1 VNIKTTLKTSV
12 AAAALFAIAA
22 PVATPASAD
31 IANGNKN
38 KLVVSG
44 QVVRALYYAD
54 DGEHSQL
61 FNSTGNTA
69 NTRVRWV
76 ASGTLNE
83 NVTAGALIE
92 FDVQT
97 SKTGGSFGSTSGSDA
112 DVNKTNWS
120 IRHQYIWVNHKK
132 FGKVSLGATDAAANG
147 YTEFTLAGVSG
158 ISTPNT
164 IWQGGGIN
172 FLETSTTAT
181 GSSTGVSPGTAIR
194 MADFTS
200 RTDVIRYDTP
210 DFMGFGA
217 SVSLNG
223 EGGGEIGIK
232 YTGKIGPV
240 NLIAAI
246 GYSELSGS
254 NTAGTTDHDIGGSIA
269 VRHESGLNASF
280 HVEKRPDE
288 APQSNTVGD
297 EFMWGATG
305 GYQAKIFKTG
315 GTNFRVNYN
324 RTING
329 SGVRGRTGEG
339 WGIDVMQNFDAIGA
353 NLALVYRNYS
363 YENNRINHRT
373 IEDIDVIGLQA
384 LFAF

>member
-1 VNIKTTLKTSV
+1 MNIKTTLKTSV

-31 IANGNKN
+31 IASGNKN

-54 DGEHSQL
+54 DGQNEQL

-97 SKTGGSFGSTSGSDA
+97 SNTGGSFGAAGSA
-112 DVNKTNWS
+112 LQDVDVDKTNWS

-147 YTEFTLAGVSG
+147 YTEFTLAGVGG
-158 ISTPNT
+158 ISTPNNLWT
-164 IWQGGGIN
+164 GAGIS
-172 FLETSTTAT
+172 FLETGTTTT
-181 GSSTGVSPGTAIR
+181 GSSTGVSPGSVLSNL
-194 MADFTS
+194 DFTS

-210 DFMGFGA
+210 DFMGFGL
-217 SVSLNG
+217 SVSLDG
-223 EGGGEIGIK
+223 AGGGEVGGK

-240 NLIAAI
+240 NLIAAV
-246 GYSELSGS
+246 GYSQLAAKS
-254 NTAGTTDHDIGGSIA
+254 TTTEYNLAGSIA
-269 VRHESGLNASF
+269 ARHESGINASF
-280 HVEKRPDE
+280 HVGKLEIKETTTNRGTP
-288 APQSNTVGD
+288 AFWAASV
-297 EFMWGATG
+297 
-305 GYQAKIFKTG
+305 GYQAKVFKVG
-315 GTNFRVNYN
+315 GTNMRAVYN
-324 RTING
+324 QSKQISR
-329 SGVRGRTGEG
+329 RGDDADS
-339 WGIDVMQNFDAIGA
+339 WGIDVQQNFDAIGA
-353 NLALVYRNYS
+353 TLSLVYRNYD
-363 YENNRINHRT
+363 YENLRQLHTSI
-373 IEDIDVIGLQA
+373 DSIDVIGLQA
-384 LFAF
+384 AFNF

>member
-1 VNIKTTLKTSV
+1 MNIKTTLKTSV

-54 DGEHSQL
+54 DGFNDQL

-97 SKTGGSFGSTSGSDA
+97 SNTGGSFGGAAGGHQDA
-112 DVNKTNWS
+112 DVDKTNWS
-120 IRHQYIWVNHKK
+120 IRHQYVWVNHTK

-158 ISTPNT
+158 ISTPSNV
-164 IWQGGGIN
+164 WLGGGIAFQGQN
-172 FLETSTTAT
+172 AAGTGSTTGVAP
-181 GSSTGVSPGTAIR
+181 GSVLSNL
-194 MADFTS
+194 DFTS

-210 DFMGFGA
+210 DFMGFGLSA
-217 SVSLNG
+217 SLDG
-223 EGGGEIGIK
+223 AGGGEFGGK

-246 GYSELSGS
+246 GYSQL
-254 NTAGTTDHDIGGSIA
+254 AGKSTTNEYNLAGSIA
-269 VRHESGLNASF
+269 ARHESGINASF
-280 HVEKRPDE
+280 HIGKIEIKDTTTGRGTPSFW
-288 APQSNTVGD
+288 AAS
-297 EFMWGATG
+297 G

-315 GTNFRVNYN
+315 GTNMRVVYN
-324 RTING
+324 RSKQI
-329 SGVRGRTGEG
+329 SARGDDAEA
-339 WGIDVMQNFDAIGA
+339 WGIDVQQNFDAIGA
-353 NLALVYRNYS
+353 SLSLGYRNYE
-363 YENNRINHRT
+363 YENLRT
-373 IEDIDVIGLQA
+373 PHTSIDSIDVIGLQA

>member
-1 VNIKTTLKTSV
+1 MNIKTTLKTSV

-54 DGEHSQL
+54 DGTQEQL

-97 SKTGGSFGSTSGSDA
+97 SNTGGSFAAGSGSDT
-112 DVNKTNWS
+112 DIDKTNWS
-120 IRHQYIWVNHKK
+120 IRHQYIWVNHKQ

-147 YTEFTLAGVSG
+147 YTEFTLAGVGG
-158 ISTPNT
+158 ISTPSNVWT
-164 IWQGGGIN
+164 GGGIQFIN
-172 FLETSTTAT
+172 TAT
-181 GSSTGVSPGTAIR
+181 GIATTISPGTVLSNL
-194 MADFTS
+194 DFTS

-210 DFMGFGA
+210 DFKGFGLSA
-217 SVSLNG
+217 SLDGS
-223 EGGGEIGIK
+223 GGGEVGGK

-246 GYSELSGS
+246 GYSELSSKG
-254 NTAGTTDHDIGGSIA
+254 NNDYNLAGSIA
-269 VRHESGLNASF
+269 ARHESGINASF
-280 HVEKRPDE
+280 HIGKIE
-288 APQSNTVGD
+288 ADSNVANRKNQN
-297 EFMWGATG
+297 FWAASL
-305 GYQAKIFKTG
+305 GYQAKVFKTG
-315 GTNFRVNYN
+315 GTNMRAVYNQSRHIGVN
-324 RTING
+324 G
-329 SGVRGRTGEG
+329 DDAQS
-339 WGIDVMQNFDAIGA
+339 WGIDVQQSFDAIGA
-353 NLALVYRNYS
+353 SLTLVYRNYE
-363 YENNRINHRT
+363 YENNRIGHT
-373 IEDIDVIGLQA
+373 AIDSIDVIGLQA
-384 LFAF
+384 AFNF